1 MDWAYGITV
10 VDTVLDDQGKRI
22 TVERTKHLF
31 PRTLKSLAKAGFDK
45 PRLFI
50 DGAKEGRD
58 YEHLGLEIT
67 THYPN
72 LRTAGNWVLSLYE
85 LYIRNP
91 EAKRYAIFQ
100 DDFVTGLNLRQYL
113 DCCNYPDKGYWNLYT
128 FPVNQNLCPE
138 KKTYQGWYP
147 SDQFG
152 KGAVALVF
160 NREAVCTLLSQRS
173 LVNRPQ
179 DAKRGHKAIDGGII
193 DAFKDIGWLEYTH
206 NPSLVQHTGLM
217 SSMGNPRH
225 PTADSFQGEDFDFMT
240 LVPNRE
246 IIDAKLKEWETEKA
260 SLEKAMREDQ
270 ERLDQARTPADRA
283 KFQAH
288 VQRYQKRLKLH
299 LNDYSKR
306 LTK

>member
-1 MDWAYGITV
+1 MSWTYGIT
-10 VDTVLDDQGKRI
+10 TVPGRAR
-22 TVERTKHLF
+22 ELF
-31 PRTLKSLAKAGFDK
+31 PRTLDSLAKSGFDK

-50 DGAKEGRD
+50 DGAKDGRD
-58 YEHLGLEIT
+58 YEKYGLEIT
-67 THYPN
+67 TRWPN

-91 EAKRYAIFQ
+91 ECDRYAIFQ

-160 NREAVCTLLSQRS
+160 NREAVCTLLSQRM
-173 LVNRPQ
+173 LVDRPQ
-179 DAKRGHKAIDGGII
+179 DPKRGHKAIDGGIA
-193 DAFKDIGWLEYTH
+193 DSMKKIGWLEYTH
-206 NPSLVQHTGLM
+206 NPSLVQHTGSV

-225 PTADSFQGEDFDFMT
+225 PTASSFQGEDFDLMS

-246 IIDAKLKEWETEKA
+246 IIDAKLKEWEVEKV
-260 SLEKAMREDQ
+260 SLEKAMKEDQ
-270 ERLDQARTPADRA
+270 ERLDTATTPADRA

-288 VQRYQKRLKLH
+288 VQRYQKRLMLH
-299 LNDYSKR
+299 INDYSKR